1 MALEGTEIL
10 INSKLFSK
18 KYIIEDK
25 VKTKSYKRGQFISD
39 YFDKEYYVGVI
50 KTGQVSVYCIS
61 RDGSEVNMSMLK
73 EGDAFGISNIFQQ
86 ESLDTVLKCKSNVS
100 VVFYPKR
107 FFIEMM
113 QLDSA
118 IALEYSRYCS
128 SKIQFLLRKIEFLNI
143 QSIKKK
149 IIEYLLDKNDK
160 NDVVLLEC
168 SKEELSKSLSV
179 SRASLYRELQSLQN
193 EDCLEFNN
201 RSIKILDKEKLIEI
215 LYEI

>member
-1 MALEGTEIL
+1 MALEGTEVL

-18 KYIIEDK
+18 KYIVEDK
-25 VKTKSYKRGQFISD
+25 VKTKNYKRGQFISD

-100 VVFYPKR
+100 VVFYPKK

-118 IALEYSRYCS
+118 IALEYSRYCN

-168 SKEELSKSLSV
+168 SKEELSKTLSV

-201 RSIKILDKEKLIEI
+201 RNIKILDKEKLIEI